1 MAKFCTGCGRE
12 IADGVAFCTECG
24 TKAPADT
31 PQQAPK
37 PQETAT
43 EQTIQAP
50 NPQTSAQPAPEAPS
64 EQAAPT
70 QTAFTPPPQPEPA
83 RQQQTYTQS
92 AYQSPA
98 PARESKVVGTG
109 AFFGLIFLF
118 AIPVIGWLACLIMA
132 FASKNKNIKHYA
144 RAMLIWIVIGLV
156 FAVIG
161 YFVFRWLGGALMD
174 YINQATDGAIGEWG
188 DILEQF
194 KQFENG
200 GTSSLP
206 FN

>member
-1 MAKFCTGCGRE
+1 GKE

-24 TKAPADT
+24 TPAPADT

-70 QTAFTPPPQPEPA
+70 QTSFTPPPQPEPA
-83 RQQQTYTQS
+83 RHQQTYTQY

-161 YFVFRWLGGALMD
+161 YFVSAGWAAR
-174 YINQATDGAIGEWG
+174 
-188 DILEQF
+188 
-194 KQFENG
+194 
-200 GTSSLP
+200 
-206 FN
+206 